1 MSRKTKFML
10 NTFFSLFNQIINI
23 ISGFILPRY
32 MLLSFGSSTN
42 GLVSSISQFLAF
54 ISFMQMGIGVVIQS
68 SWYKPLS
75 DGDTEQVSKIYV
87 SAEKFFRKIALIFVF
102 YTIGLAIFYPLF
114 ADTNESAT
122 FIRALIAVMAIQLF
136 AQYFWGITNS
146 LLLQADQKSYIP
158 QILATAVTII
168 NVIISVLLMKA
179 GFNVLVV
186 KTFSSIAMLISPV
199 GLVWYVKRNYQLDKK
214 IEYTEEPIKQKW
226 SGFAQHISAVI
237 VDNTDIMV
245 LTFFSTLSNVSV
257 YYVHYIVVNAIKLLI
272 MSLSGGVQSLFG
284 SMLAKDETKKLYTVF
299 NSFELLFGFFITI
312 SYSMTLCLITAFVQ
326 VYTNGLADVNYFNP
340 VFAVLITIA
349 FAMYCYRTIYY
360 TLIKA
365 AGHFKETQTGAIV
378 EVVINLV
385 VSISCVIKYGL
396 VGVAIGTLIAV
407 SYRTLYCVWYLSRNI
422 LCRKMRY
429 FFKNIGANSIV
440 FLLCYFLTNSIELS
454 SVSYFS
460 WFLLAIK
467 KGLICLTVCAMCY
480 LLFYH
485 KQIRDLKK
493 FAIDLVHKRLGMRNR
508 DD

>member
-146 LLLQADQKSYIP
+146 LLLQADQKSYVP

-179 GFNVLVV
+179 GYNVLIV
-186 KTFSSIAMLISPV
+186 KTFSTIAMLISPV
-199 GLVWYVKRNYQLDKK
+199 GLVWYVKRNYQINRK

-226 SGFAQHISAVI
+226 SGFAQHVSAVI

-245 LTFFSTLSNVSV
+245 LTVFSTLNNVSI
-257 YYVHYIVVNAIKLLI
+257 YYVYYIVVNSIKLLI
-272 MSLSGGVQSLFG
+272 MSISAGVQSLFG
-284 SMLAKDETKKLYTVF
+284 SMLAKGEAKKLNDVF
-299 NSFELLFGFFITI
+299 NSFELLFGFLITLF
-312 SYSMTLCLITAFVQ
+312 YSMTLCLISPFVR
-326 VYTNGLADVNYFNP
+326 VYTNGIDDVNYYSP
-340 VFAVLITIA
+340 LFATLITIA
-349 FAMYCYRTIYY
+349 FAMFCYRTIFY

-396 VGVAIGTLIAV
+396 VGVAIGTLVAV
-407 SYRTLYCVWYLSRNI
+407 AYRTLYCVWYLSRNI
-422 LCRKMRY
+422 LNRKMSF
-429 FFKNIGANSIV
+429 FFKNMFVNATV
-440 FLLCYFLTNSIELS
+440 FILCYVCTKSIELA
-454 SVSYFS
+454 SVTYIS
-460 WFLLAIK
+460 WFILAIK
-467 KGLICLTVCAMCY
+467 KGIICLTICMLIY
-480 LLFYH
+480 FIFYFR
-485 KQIRDLKK
+485 QVNGLKN
-493 FAIDLVHKRLGMRNR
+493 LMLNMRHR
-508 DD
+508 Q